1 MKQDEVPATAI
12 EPFGKARGGKA
23 RAAKLTAEERRA
35 SAKNAAAARW
45 SAPAPLE
52 VIAGSPDRPLTIGEA
67 RIECY
72 VLEDGTRVI
81 SQAGM
86 LGAVNRSRL
95 STKPGDDRSLPPILR
110 VAALRPFISD
120 ELIELAEPIP
130 FIAPGGFRGNGYRAN
145 VLPRWCNA
153 WKAAYAAGVL
163 APSQITAARYADA
176 LVSGLAEV
184 GITALVD
191 EATGYQEQRA
201 KDALATILEAYVAEE
216 LQPWVKTFDP
226 QFYKQMCRLRGIPF
240 DSSSVKKPQYFGNL
254 TNNIVYRRIAPGV
267 FEEIKAERERDEKK
281 KRARMHQQLTQDVGH
296 PKLREHIASVTT
308 VMRLNDDWH
317 SFIAMLDKVHPII
330 DPNMPPPLFE
340 DDGIGL

>member
-1 MKQDEVPATAI
+1 MSEMKGSA
-12 EPFGKARGGKA
+12 GGKA
-23 RAAKLTAEERRA
+23 LASKLSPEQRSASARRAAE
-35 SAKNAAAARW
+35 ARW
-45 SAPAPLE
+45 NSEPPKE
-52 VIAGSPDRPLTIGEA
+52 IIAGSPDRPIRIGDQA
-67 RIECY
+67 IECY
-72 VLEDGTRVI
+72 VLSDGTRVLTQG
-81 SQAGM
+81 SLLTALGRSPRLAG
-86 LGAVNRSRL
+86 N
-95 STKPGDDRSLPPILR
+95 KDGDAELPPILQGK
-110 VAALRPFISD
+110 ALRPFIPDEIISD
-120 ELIELAEPIP
+120 AMPIP
-130 FIAPGGFRGNGYRAN
+130 FKHPSGFKASGYRAELLPKLCN
-145 VLPRWCNA
+145 VYLSANDAKALPPNQVATAR
-153 WKAAYAAGVL
+153 AAEVL
-163 APSQITAARYADA
+163 VR
-176 LVSGLAEV
+176 GLSIV

-240 DSSSVKKPQYFGNL
+240 DPSSVKKPQYFGNL

-267 FEEIKAERERDEKK
+267 FEEIKAERERDAKK

-308 VMRLNDDWH
+308 VMRLNEDWN